1 MAFLGYSIF
10 MTTWWILLVI
20 YLLIKTRQIK
30 SLSEQPITND
40 KPALAIIIAVRNEEE
55 DLEKALH
62 SVCNIN
68 YQNYRII
75 VVNDRSTD
83 CTAEI
88 LEEFAS
94 RYPQLIITTITT
106 LPNGWLGKN
115 NALYQGYLS
124 STEEWLLFTDADVE
138 FHPDAVSKAL
148 NYSVKN
154 KLDHLCVL
162 PHVVSRSQALNSMLG
177 TFTLMMM
184 LQFRPWDVSNPKSRA
199 FIGIGAFNLI
209 NRDAYEKIGTH
220 KAIRLRPDDD
230 LKLGYTV
237 KKHGLRSDAL
247 SGEHYICL
255 EWYKSISQFING
267 LMKNAFA
274 VTDYNIT
281 RVIVGMIITFL
292 LFGLPVPLMLICGN
306 LTIRLMAAVII
317 LFQMIYMLNPALP
330 NKWWHALTI
339 PFATTLVVYIIVRAT
354 WLTLKQGGIYW
365 RDTFY
370 SLAMLKGES

>member
-1 MAFLGYSIF
+1 MAFLCYSIF
-10 MTTWWILLVI
+10 MTTWWILLVV

-40 KPALAIIIAVRNEEE
+40 KPALAIMIAVRNEEE
-55 DLEKALH
+55 DLEKALL

-83 CTAEI
+83 RTAKI
-88 LEEFAS
+88 LEQFAS
-94 RYPQLIITTITT
+94 RYPQLTVTTITT
-106 LPNGWLGKN
+106 LPHGWLGKN
-115 NALYQGYLS
+115 NALYQGYLA
-124 STEEWLLFTDADVE
+124 STQEWLLFTDADVE

-148 NYSVKN
+148 SYAVKN
-154 KLDHLCVL
+154 KFDHLCVL

-184 LQFRPWDVSNPKSRA
+184 LQFRPWDVSNPKSSA

-220 KAIRLRPDDD
+220 EAIRLRPDDD
-230 LKLGYTV
+230 LKLGYMV

-267 LMKNAFA
+267 LMKNTFA
-274 VTDYNIT
+274 VTEYNLT
-281 RVIVGMIITFL
+281 RTIVSMIITFV
-292 LFGLPVPLMLICGN
+292 LFSLPVPLMLIFGT
-306 LTIRLMAAVII
+306 LAIRLMAALIL
-317 LFQMIYMLNPALP
+317 LFQIIYMFNPALP
-330 NKWWHALTI
+330 NKWWHAFFI
-339 PFATTLVVYIIVRAT
+339 PFASTLIVYVVWRGA